1 LRSYPQY
8 ATTPIPLA
16 KHTDEQDK
24 FVLSEDPPM
33 SKDTM
38 RPTIPFLI
46 PLAAFVVIVAGMRAA
61 QPLLVPFLLAAFIAV
76 ISAPPLFWLQRRGVP
91 TILAVLIVLV
101 VVIVIG
107 VMMATLV
114 GASLTDF
121 SQSLPTHEAGVRAQA
136 ASILAW
142 LTGLGVKVSEQQ
154 LLEAFNPAAAMNL
167 VATMLD
173 GLRGVLTNSFLILL
187 TVIFILLEASSFPA
201 KLHAISDSGQASL
214 AGFDKFTDKVK
225 RYMAIKTVVSLA
237 TGIVIA
243 IWLAVVGVD
252 YPLLWGLLAFLF
264 NYIPNV
270 GSILAAFP
278 AVLLAL
284 LQLGVGAALWSG
296 LGYLVV
302 NIVVGQVIEPRFM
315 GQGLGL
321 STLVVFVSLVFWGWV
336 LGPVGMFLS
345 VPLTMTVKIALES
358 SNDTRWIAIFLGPDL
373 PHSETQEDT
382 TQEKNTET
390 STTTDETS

>member
-1 LRSYPQY
+1 M
-8 ATTPIPLA
+8 
-16 KHTDEQDK
+16 
-24 FVLSEDPPM
+24 LSENLPM

-38 RPTIPFLI
+38 RTTIPFLI

-61 QPLLVPFLLAAFIAV
+61 QPLLVPLLLAAFIAV
-76 ISAPPLFWLQRRGVP
+76 ISAPPLFWLQRKGVP
-91 TILAVLIVLV
+91 TVFAILIVLV

-107 VMMATLV
+107 FIMATLV
-114 GASLTDF
+114 GTSLNDF
-121 SQSLPTHEAGVRAQA
+121 SQSLPKYETLVRAQA

-142 LTGLGVKVSEQQ
+142 LTGLGVKVSEQE
-154 LLEAFNPAAAMNL
+154 LLEVFNPAAAMNL
-167 VATMLD
+167 VASMLN

-201 KLHAISDSGQASL
+201 KLHAVSDSVQASL
-214 AGFDKFTDKVK
+214 AGFDKFTENVK

-237 TGIVIA
+237 TGVAIA
-243 IWLAVVGVD
+243 TWLAVIGVD

-278 AVLLAL
+278 AILLAL
-284 LQLGVGAALWSG
+284 IQLGVGAALWSG

-302 NIVVGQVIEPRFM
+302 NIVLGQVIEPRFM
-315 GQGLGL
+315 GRGLGL

-345 VPLTMTVKIALES
+345 VPLTITVKIALES
-358 SNDTRWIAIFLGPDL
+358 SNETRWIAIFLGPDV
-373 PHSETQEDT
+373 PPSVAQDNIAEGAG
-382 TQEKNTET
+382 TET
-390 STTTDETS
+390 PTPTDERS

>member
-1 LRSYPQY
+1 
-8 ATTPIPLA
+8 
-16 KHTDEQDK
+16 
-24 FVLSEDPPM
+24 M
-33 SKDTM
+33 
-38 RPTIPFLI
+38 
-46 PLAAFVVIVAGMRAA
+46 
-61 QPLLVPFLLAAFIAV
+61 
-76 ISAPPLFWLQRRGVP
+76 
-91 TILAVLIVLV
+91 
-101 VVIVIG
+101 
-107 VMMATLV
+107 
-114 GASLTDF
+114 
-121 SQSLPTHEAGVRAQA
+121 RAQA

-142 LTGLGVKVSEQQ
+142 LTGLGIKVSEQQ

-167 VATMLD
+167 VAIMLD

-201 KLHAISDSGQASL
+201 KLQAVSDRVQAAL
-214 AGFDKFTDKVK
+214 AGIDKFTDKVK
-225 RYMAIKTVVSLA
+225 RYMAIKTVFSLA
-237 TGIVIA
+237 TGVVIA
-243 IWLAVVGVD
+243 IWLAIVGVD

-296 LGYLVV
+296 LGYLVI
-302 NIVVGQVIEPRFM
+302 NIIVGQVIEPRFM
-315 GQGLGL
+315 GRGLGL

-358 SNDTRWIAIFLGPDL
+358 SDETRWIAVFLGPEL
-373 PHSETQEDT
+373 PPSDTQDDT
-382 TQEKNTET
+382 TQEKGTEA
-390 STTTDETS
+390 SVTTDETS

>member
-1 LRSYPQY
+1 MSQDINR
-8 ATTPIPLA
+8 PLIA
-16 KHTDEQDK
+16 
-24 FVLSEDPPM
+24 
-33 SKDTM
+33 
-38 RPTIPFLI
+38 FLV

-76 ISAPPLFWLQRRGVP
+76 ISAPPLFWLRHKGVP
-91 TILAVLIVLV
+91 TILAVIIVLI

-107 VMMATLV
+107 FMMVTLV

-121 SQSLPTHEAGVRAQA
+121 SQSLPGHEANVRAQA

-142 LTGLGVKVSEQQ
+142 LTDLGVNVSEQEI
-154 LLEAFNPAAAMNL
+154 LEAFNPAAAMNL
-167 VATMLD
+167 VAKMLD

-201 KLHAISDSGQASL
+201 KLHAVSDRGHASL
-214 AGFDKFTDKVK
+214 AGFEKFTDNVQ
-225 RYMAIKTVVSLA
+225 RYMAIKTIVSLV
-237 TGIVIA
+237 TGIFIA
-243 IWLAVVGVD
+243 IWLAVIGVD

-284 LQLGVGAALWSG
+284 LQLGVGSALWSG

-302 NIVVGQVIEPRFM
+302 NIVMGQMIEPRFM
-315 GQGLGL
+315 GRGLGL

-358 SNDTRWIAIFLGPDL
+358 SDETRWIAILLGPEL
-373 PHSETQEDT
+373 PPADTQDDT
-382 TQEKNTET
+382 TQEASSEV
-390 STTTDETS
+390 SATTDETS